1 MNRSILYPTRLRTRV
16 RQASEALLIAL
27 ALAGTTAF
35 AEPQLPDFVY
45 QGRLQ
50 QNGAP
55 ANGTFDLSFALYD
68 AENGGNQVGT
78 AIDEADFPVDDGLFS
93 ISLAFPGAFSG
104 TQLYLQV
111 SVDGVPML
119 PRQPIATTPVAQFT
133 LSGTTGPAGGDLT
146 GTYPNP
152 SIAAGA
158 VGSTELEGGSV
169 TNAKIADNAVTAFKI
184 ATDAVGSSEIASGA
198 VGSSEIASDAV
209 GSSEIASGAVG
220 SSELANGAVG
230 TAQLANDSVTR
241 GKIAGGY
248 SNGAIAVTVSA
259 HDCNDYNVSVPGV
272 QAGDIPFFAIQAGA
286 TMPQG
291 MIIVA
296 LNSPS
301 AGTVKIRACNTT
313 GATLA
318 TGDMSV
324 HIITLR

>member
-1 MNRSILYPTRLRTRV
+1 MNRSMLYPTRLRARV

-35 AEPQLPDFVY
+35 AEPQLPDFIY

-68 AENGGNQVGT
+68 AENGGNQVGP
-78 AIDEADFPVDDGLFS
+78 AIDEADYPVDDGLFS

-133 LSGTTGPAGGDLT
+133 LSGTTAPAGGDLT

-158 VGSTELEGGSV
+158 VGSAELAGGAV
-169 TNAKIADNAVTAFKI
+169 TNAKMADNAVTAFKI

-198 VGSSEIASDAV
+198 VGSSE
-209 GSSEIASGAVG
+209 
-220 SSELANGAVG
+220 LANGAVG
-230 TAQLANDSVTR
+230 TTQLANDSVTR

-248 SNGAIAVTVSA
+248 ANGAITLTVSA
-259 HDCNDYNVSVPGV
+259 HDCNDYNASVPGV

-291 MIIVA
+291 MI
-296 LNSPS
+296 SS
-301 AGTVKIRACNTT
+301 R
-313 GATLA
+313 
-318 TGDMSV
+318 
-324 HIITLR
+324 

>member
-1 MNRSILYPTRLRTRV
+1 MNRSMLYPTRLRARV

-35 AEPQLPDFVY
+35 AEPQLPDFIY

-68 AENGGNQVGT
+68 AENGGNQVGP
-78 AIDEADFPVDDGLFS
+78 AIDEADYPVDDGLFS

-133 LSGTTGPAGGDLT
+133 LSGTTAPAGGDLT

-158 VGSTELEGGSV
+158 VGSAELAGGAV
-169 TNAKIADNAVTAFKI
+169 TNAKMADNAVTAFKI

-198 VGSSEIASDAV
+198 VGSSELERRGRHGAARERQRHARQDRWRLRQRGHHPHGQRARLQRLQRQRARRTGRRHSVFRDSGGCDDA
-209 GSSEIASGAVG
+209 
-220 SSELANGAVG
+220 
-230 TAQLANDSVTR
+230 
-241 GKIAGGY
+241 AG
-248 SNGAIAVTVSA
+248 
-259 HDCNDYNVSVPGV
+259 HDL
-272 QAGDIPFFAIQAGA
+272 
-286 TMPQG
+286 
-291 MIIVA
+291 VA

-301 AGTVKIRACNTT
+301 AGMVKIRACNTT

-318 TGDMSV
+318 TDDMPV